1 MKSELLA
8 LLRESDSYLSGQ
20 ELCEKFG
27 VSRTAIWKA
36 MGQLKKEGYVIEAVQ
51 NKGYRLLSAPDVL
64 SREEIASR
72 LRTRIMGKNLV
83 YLDCTGSTNQDAKR
97 LAEEGAPSG
106 TLVVTDCQ
114 KEGKGRRGRGWDSP
128 AGINIYFTLLIKPS
142 FSPDKASMLT
152 LVMALSVAQAL
163 EQECNIRPGIKWP
176 NDIVAEGKKV
186 CGILTEMTL
195 EAEYIQSVVIGT
207 GINVGQTEFPEE
219 LKEKATSLALVC
231 EKPPVRS
238 ALIARIMQCFEANY
252 EIFEQQLSLAPLR
265 DAYQAYL
272 VNRDRE
278 VCVLDPAGE
287 YRGIARGIDEGG
299 QLLVELP
306 DGEKKTVYAGEVSV
320 RGIYGYV

>member
-97 LAEEGAPSG
+97 LAEKGAPSG

-114 KEGKGRRGRGWDSP
+114 KE
-128 AGINIYFTLLIKPS
+128 
-142 FSPDKASMLT
+142 
-152 LVMALSVAQAL
+152 
-163 EQECNIRPGIKWP
+163 
-176 NDIVAEGKKV
+176 
-186 CGILTEMTL
+186 
-195 EAEYIQSVVIGT
+195 
-207 GINVGQTEFPEE
+207 
-219 LKEKATSLALVC
+219 
-231 EKPPVRS
+231 
-238 ALIARIMQCFEANY
+238 
-252 EIFEQQLSLAPLR
+252 
-265 DAYQAYL
+265 
-272 VNRDRE
+272 
-278 VCVLDPAGE
+278 
-287 YRGIARGIDEGG
+287 
-299 QLLVELP
+299 
-306 DGEKKTVYAGEVSV
+306 
-320 RGIYGYV
+320 